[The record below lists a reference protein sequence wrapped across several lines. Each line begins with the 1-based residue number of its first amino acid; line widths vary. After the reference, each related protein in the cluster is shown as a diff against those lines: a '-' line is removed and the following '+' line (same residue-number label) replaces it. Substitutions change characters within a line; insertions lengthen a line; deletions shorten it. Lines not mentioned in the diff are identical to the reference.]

1 MQRVIC
7 ASVAQPFRAARAA
20 DRRPEG
26 LRYDS
31 ARAHAASIVTMVLL
45 FAAIARAQT
54 PTPAPPAAATAAI
67 ATGTIRGHVVAAD
80 SGQPLRRVDVRLIR
94 TDSPAGGINRG
105 FGGLASSARTDGDG
119 KYEFADIPAGRY
131 QISATKPAYV
141 MQTWGQSQPT
151 APPKPVELHG
161 GETLDRIDFSLQ
173 RGGVITG
180 RIVDEFGE
188 PLSGVDIR
196 VLQTRAING
205 RRDLQESGFAATN
218 DLGEFRVFGITPGQY
233 YVKTMWRRTGMPVDP
248 ASPDRTGY
256 PDTYFPGTLTVDDA
270 QRLTVRAGETIAD
283 LVMAL
288 SPIATVRVEG
298 TVVDSNGKPAGPA
311 NLMVMKSGSTDGP
324 SFGSPVRPDGTF
336 IISSMTAGEY
346 TLRAQSFPPRK
357 ETATLKI
364 TVGTEDIK
372 DVRLIAAPPSAIS
385 GRVVVDPAQAQSLP
399 NPVMFTASP
408 VDSQF
413 FMGMEPTRVGDDLSF
428 TMTAAAGRY
437 RINWMN
443 LSAGWMIR
451 AIRINNTD
459 VTDDDLVVKAGEN
472 IGGVEIEL
480 TNRSSSIAGTVMGRS
495 GVPSKDYRLIIFA
508 ADKKLWT
515 TASSR
520 YFRVGGPDKDGRFKV
535 GGLPPGTYSVVALEH
550 LDVQVPFNDPD
561 FLQRISPSADTVTLA
576 DGESRTIDLRVTSV
590 QP

>member
-1 MQRVIC
+1 MAPIIVGPRFQRGRRVAIAIALYC
-7 ASVAQPFRAARAA
+7 AAS
-20 DRRPEG
+20 
-26 LRYDS
+26 L
-31 ARAHAASIVTMVLL
+31 AHAQVQPPATT
-45 FAAIARAQT
+45 AT
-54 PTPAPPAAATAAI
+54 PTTAVAN
-67 ATGTIRGHVVAAD
+67 GTIRGHVVSAD

-94 TDSPAGGINRG
+94 IDPPAGAINRG
-105 FGGLASSARTDGDG
+105 FGQTSSARTDADG

-131 QISATKPAYV
+131 QIEATKPAYV
-141 MQTWGQSQPT
+141 NQSWGQSQST
-151 APPKPVELHG
+151 APIKPVELHG

-196 VLQTRAING
+196 LLLARAING
-205 RRDLQESGFAATN
+205 RRALQESGFAATN
-218 DLGEFRVFGITPGQY
+218 DLGEFRLFGITPGQY
-233 YVKTMWRRTGMPVDP
+233 YLKTMWRRTGMPVDP

-256 PDTYFPGTLTVDDA
+256 PDTFFPGTLTVDDA

-283 LVMAL
+283 LAMGL

-298 TVVDSNGKPAGPA
+298 TVVDVSGKPAAPA
-311 NLMVMKSGSTDGP
+311 NVLVMKSGSTDGP

-346 TLRAQSFPPRK
+346 TLRAQMFPPRK
-357 ETATLKI
+357 ETATAKI
-364 TVGTEDIK
+364 TVGTEDLK
-372 DVRLIAAPPSAIS
+372 DVRLIAVLPSTIS

-399 NPVMFTASP
+399 NPAMFTASP
-408 VDSQF
+408 IDNQF
-413 FMGMEPTRVGDDLSF
+413 FMGMEPTRVADDLSF

-451 AIRINNTD
+451 TIRINNTD
-459 VTDDDLVVKAGEN
+459 VTDDDLVVKPGEN

-480 TNRSSSIAGTVMGRS
+480 TNRSGSIAGTVMARS
-495 GVPSKDYRLIIFA
+495 GVASKDYRLIMFA

-515 TASSR
+515 PSSR

-535 GGLPPGTYSVVALEH
+535 TGLPPGTYSVVALEH
-550 LDVQVPFNDPD
+550 VDVPVPFNDPD
-561 FLQRISPSADTVTLA
+561 FLQRISTSADTVTLA
-576 DGESRTIDLRVTSV
+576 DGESRTIDLRVTSL

>member
-1 MQRVIC
+1 M
-7 ASVAQPFRAARAA
+7 AP
-20 DRRPEG
+20 
-26 LRYDS
+26 
-31 ARAHAASIVTMVLL
+31 IV
-45 FAAIARAQT
+45 AIAIALCFATSLADAQVQPPATTAT
-54 PTPAPPAAATAAI
+54 PTAAVAN
-67 ATGTIRGHVVAAD
+67 GTIRGRVVAAD
-80 SGQPLRRVDVRLIR
+80 SGQPLRRVNVRLMR
-94 TDSPAGGINRG
+94 LDPPAGGINRG
-105 FGGLASSARTDGDG
+105 FGQASSARTDGDG

-131 QISATKPAYV
+131 QIEASKPAYV
-141 MQTWGQSQPT
+141 NQNWGQSQPT
-151 APPKPVELHG
+151 APVKPVELHG

-188 PLSGVDIR
+188 PLSQVDIR
-196 VLQTRAING
+196 VLQARAVNG
-205 RRDLQESGFAATN
+205 RRDLQETGFAATN

-233 YVKTMWRRTGMPVDP
+233 YVKTTWRRGGMADP

-256 PDTYFPGTLTVDDA
+256 PDTFFPGTLTVDDA
-270 QRLTVRAGETIAD
+270 QRFTVRAGETISD
-283 LVMAL
+283 LTMGL
-288 SPIATVRVEG
+288 SPIATVRVDG
-298 TVVDSNGKPAGPA
+298 SVVDGGGKPAGPA
-311 NLMVMKSGSTDGP
+311 NLMVMKSGSNDGP
-324 SFGSPVRPDGTF
+324 MFGSPVRPDGTF
-336 IISSMTAGEY
+336 IISKMTAGEY
-346 TLRAQSFPPRK
+346 TLRAVMFPPRK
-357 ETATLKI
+357 ETATVNI
-364 TVGTEDIK
+364 TVGTEDLK
-372 DVRLIAAPPSAIS
+372 DVRLIAAPPSTIS

-399 NPVMFTASP
+399 NPMMFTASP
-408 VDSQF
+408 VDNQF

-428 TMTAAAGRY
+428 TMSAVAGRY

-459 VTDDDLVVKAGEN
+459 VTDDDLVVKPGEN

-520 YFRVGGPDKDGRFKV
+520 YFRVGTPDKDGRFKV

-550 LDVQVPFNDPD
+550 VDVPVPFNDPD

-576 DGESRTIDLRVTSV
+576 DGESRTIDLRITT
-590 QP
+590 P